1 MENNFFQNN
10 DIFQGDEINYNKNN
24 SILNELNKYDY
35 SSIDTIYSLLDEYFS
50 LKDDSSLQIV
60 KNILNT
66 EKLNIKGALEKYT
79 ITIQSF
85 DTINNNILINNNN
98 SCLYEIEI
106 ILHKMYNKNNNINSI
121 YDNSSNNNI
130 FEENNNIKYYIK
142 LSDITND
149 IRIYLKKSFEKYYKP
164 ILAITNLE
172 AYLELNEI
180 KKYIIKY
187 KSTSDTKIFL
197 EINKIFEQSNSKR
210 NLRRSSNGITGG
222 QIQMVNIYLKNN
234 FNEMNN
240 ITYQKLKESR
250 IKKYCNSVGCFYDL
264 KNFLE
269 IGTETLYVENLKN
282 EFYSGYLLKAYNID
296 ICCLVKKISNND
308 TFLKRKN
315 YVFITLENIFDLN
328 QIILEVSNT
337 HDILKDLK
345 INGIYIFKNLTC
357 FIDENFNV
365 KLGVIKLDS
374 KKSTKMGLYYITDIK
389 DYNNSK
395 IKNLFYMPF
404 NHLISLTT
412 ENNLVRSLQKYL
424 ININSVMYVNAHMIN
439 NNIFYEG
446 CLIGSDG
453 TSSGFFLIEQD
464 CVRNLFKFNAEFDNY
479 IRNKLYQEKKFQIFP
494 GRNDYNFDDYNIT
507 KVYGSQVVIIGSPKM
522 NRLMEISAQDMY
534 ESISE
539 LNKYSNQN
547 KEKRIEGFLEFD
559 TKLTKI
565 EFSMINGSFSRKS
578 DKLEKIPYIK
588 SSFLFDMDD
597 YMKLIQTDNK
607 INKI

>member
-10 DIFQGDEINYNKNN
+10 DIFQGDEISYNKNN
-24 SILNELNKYDY
+24 SILNELNKYDF
-35 SSIDTIYSLLDEYFS
+35 SSIETVYSLLDDYFS
-50 LKDDSSLQIV
+50 LRDDSSLQIA
-60 KNILNT
+60 KNKLNS

-79 ITIQSF
+79 INIQSF
-85 DTINNNILINNNN
+85 DSINENIFINNNG
-98 SCLYEIEI
+98 CLYEIEI
-106 ILHKMYNKNNNINSI
+106 ILRKINIKNNNINTF
-121 YDNSSNNNI
+121 YDGNNN
-130 FEENNNIKYYIK
+130 EENNNKYYIK
-142 LSDITND
+142 LTNITND

-180 KKYIIKY
+180 KKYIIKF
-187 KSTSDTKIFL
+187 KNTNETKIFL
-197 EINKIFEQSNSKR
+197 EINKIFEQSNSKK

-234 FNEMNN
+234 FNEMKSIN
-240 ITYQKLKESR
+240 YQKLKESR

-308 TFLKRKN
+308 TYLKRKN

-389 DYNNSK
+389 EYNNSK

-424 ININSVMYVNAHMIN
+424 ININSVMYINAHMIN

-464 CVRNLFKFNAEFDNY
+464 CVKNLFKFDSDFDDY

-494 GRNDYNFDDYNIT
+494 GRTDYNFNEYNIL
-507 KVYGSQVVIIGSPKM
+507 KVYGSQVVIIGAPKM

-534 ESISE
+534 DSISE
-539 LNKYSNQN
+539 LKKYSNKN

-607 INKI
+607 TNII

>member
-60 KNILNT
+60 KNKLNT

-106 ILHKMYNKNNNINSI
+106 ILRKMYNKNNNINSI
-121 YDNSSNNNI
+121 YDNSSNNNN

-187 KSTSDTKIFL
+187 KSTCDTKIFL

-234 FNEMNN
+234 FNEMKN

-264 KNFLE
+264 KYFLE

-395 IKNLFYMPF
+395 IKNLFHMPF

-597 YMKLIQTDNK
+597 YIKLIQTDNK

>member
-1 MENNFFQNN
+1 MRRL
-10 DIFQGDEINYNKNN
+10 
-24 SILNELNKYDY
+24 S
-35 SSIDTIYSLLDEYFS
+35 
-50 LKDDSSLQIV
+50 
-60 KNILNT
+60 
-66 EKLNIKGALEKYT
+66 
-79 ITIQSF
+79 
-85 DTINNNILINNNN
+85 
-98 SCLYEIEI
+98 
-106 ILHKMYNKNNNINSI
+106 INSI

-130 FEENNNIKYYIK
+130 FEENNIIKYYIK

>member
-35 SSIDTIYSLLDEYFS
+35 SSIEQIYSLLDEYFT
-50 LKDDSSLQIV
+50 LKDESALQIV
-60 KNILNT
+60 KTKLNT
-66 EKLNIKGALEKYT
+66 EKLNIKGELEKYT
-79 ITIQSF
+79 INIQSF
-85 DTINNNILINNNN
+85 DSINENRIINNNG
-98 SCLYEIEI
+98 CLYEMEI
-106 ILHKMYNKNNNINSI
+106 ILRRINNKNNNYLTSLN
-121 YDNSSNNNI
+121 DCNNI
-130 FEENNNIKYYIK
+130 NEDNNNIKYYIK
-142 LSDITND
+142 LSNLSND
-149 IRIYLKKSFEKYYKP
+149 IKIYLKKNFEKYYKP
-164 ILAITNLE
+164 ILAITHLE
-172 AYLELNEI
+172 AYIELNEI
-180 KKYIIKY
+180 KKNIIKF
-187 KSTSDTKIFL
+187 KNTNDTKIFL

-234 FNEMNN
+234 FNEMRS

-296 ICCLVKKISNND
+296 LCCLVKKISNND

-374 KKSTKMGLYYITDIK
+374 KKSTKIGLYYIIDIK

-395 IKNLFYMPF
+395 IKNLFHMPF

-412 ENNLVRSLQKYL
+412 ENYLVRSLQKYL
-424 ININSVMYVNAHMIN
+424 ININSVMYINAHMIN

-494 GRNDYNFDDYNIT
+494 GRNDYNFNENIIT
-507 KVYGSQVVIIGSPKM
+507 KVYGNQVVIIGAPKM

-534 ESISE
+534 DSISE

-547 KEKRIEGFLEFD
+547 KEIRIEGFLEFD

-597 YMKLIQTDNK
+597 YIKLIQTDNK